1 MPHRRHKPGGD
12 SAFTPARPD
21 SRTPPRA
28 RTVLDSK
35 QLADAE
41 AGNGPFP
48 FLVARGMLPEAA
60 QKPLLSDF
68 PDYGS
73 AGFFP
78 YDPADCGPSIRA
90 LVDEITA
97 PGFADT
103 VGTRLGIPGLS
114 RFPALVTL
122 CQSLN
127 RRHGTVHT
135 DSRSKV
141 ATVLVYLE
149 PQWPDTSDGCL
160 RLLARIDD
168 IDALVAPEIRPL
180 YGTLAA
186 FKRADNSFHGHLPH
200 EGVRRVVQVAWLTSN
215 EEKLRKTRRGRGSR
229 LLKKLLGRLD
239 RRLGAGRGRNASHP
253 D

>member
-1 MPHRRHKPGGD
+1 VRSH
-12 SAFTPARPD
+12 
-21 SRTPPRA
+21 
-28 RTVLDSK
+28 TVLDSTR
-35 QLADAE
+35 LADAE

-48 FLVARGMLPEAA
+48 LLVARGMLPEAA
-60 QKPLLSDF
+60 QQTLLRDF
-68 PDYGS
+68 PDYRG

-78 YDPADCGPSIRA
+78 YDPIDCGPSIRA

-97 PGFADT
+97 PDFADAL
-103 VGTRLGIPGLS
+103 GARLDIPGLG
-114 RFPALVTL
+114 RFPALATL
-122 CQSLN
+122 CRTLN
-127 RRHGTVHT
+127 RRHGTIHT

-141 ATVLVYLE
+141 AAALLYLE
-149 PQWPDTSDGCL
+149 PQWPDTSGGCL
-160 RLLARIDD
+160 RFLARVDD

-200 EGVRRVVQVAWLTSN
+200 EGVRRVIQVAWLTSD

-229 LLKKLLGRLD
+229 LLKKWLGRLD
-239 RRLGAGRGRNASHP
+239 RWFGAGRGRNASHP